1 LDGKIG
7 DNPIAPFEMKFLHLT
22 FHKGCEK
29 EIQYV
34 FTQMGHHVDTW
45 RFDDGETDPNTEE
58 IYRITHERA
67 QKCWNR
73 HRAFFEQYDGIIT
86 SDTCPLARPFLQNHW
101 RKPLLIWVCN
111 RFDYLVYDD
120 EFKNLIRDIPNRPL
134 VRIFGYTFIESIYG
148 RYIRGVD
155 WGNDI
160 VVKPIGK
167 NLESQNRKKTYSSSF
182 SITIDKKGV
191 EFGNPKK
198 FYVPLYGNETNLVNL
213 RWILDDLGFA
223 NESFKFSHISELLE
237 FQGIVTIPYAWSTFA
252 LFERMQLGMVVFVPS
267 EDFLMKL
274 FRENEHPVRK
284 WWFQDP
290 FYLEHPERLAWSEWY
305 CPENREFYVYFD
317 SWFDLGKKMKET
329 DYVAKTEKILKRGQE
344 HEQYVMGQWRGIMD
358 SLQSFLQ
365 PPNIIFDIGAN
376 IGNWSLAN
384 VEKCDRVV
392 AVEASPSTYQLLLES
407 CGNHPKI
414 QCVNAAV
421 CHSQEKE
428 ITFYQCRNYNTLSTL
443 NRDWFDDPQSR
454 FYQLEYDAITCPTVS
469 IDQLITRYGKPSFI
483 KIDVEAAEYIC
494 LQSLTQAVDLLCF
507 EWASETD
514 AITQQCLDYASKVL
528 GYQRFYLQFCDDPY
542 DSRPPSDAFYSLEV
556 LREKL
561 AQTVPRQDWG
571 MIWVKGT

>member
-1 LDGKIG
+1 
-7 DNPIAPFEMKFLHLT
+7 MKFLHLT
-22 FHKGCEK
+22 FHKGCDK

-34 FTQMGHHVDTW
+34 FSQLAHSVDTW
-45 RFDDGETDPNTEE
+45 KFDDGETNANTDE

-67 QKCWNR
+67 QKCWNL
-73 HRAFFEQYDGIIT
+73 HRKFFDQYDGIIT

-101 RKPLLIWVCN
+101 NKPLLIWVCN

-148 RYIRGVD
+148 KYIRGVN
-155 WGNDI
+155 WGNDLVI
-160 VVKPIGK
+160 KPIGK
-167 NLESQNRKKTYSSSF
+167 NLESQNLGKSYLESSSPF
-182 SITIDKKGV
+182 FIDIGEKGV
-191 EFGNPKK
+191 EMKSAQSVRK
-198 FYVPLYGNETNLVNL
+198 FYVPMYGNETNLVNL
-213 RWILDDLGFA
+213 RWILDDLGIA
-223 NESFKFSHISELLE
+223 NDSFKFGHISELLE

-305 CPENREFYVYFD
+305 CPENRPCFIYFD
-317 SWFDLGKKMKET
+317 SWFDLAKKIKET
-329 DYVAKTEKILKRGQE
+329 DYAAKTREILKRGKE
-344 HEQYVMGQWRGIMD
+344 HEQYVMGQWKDVM
-358 SLQSFLQ
+358 QSIQIHLQ
-365 PPNIIFDIGAN
+365 PPNLIFDIGAN
-376 IGNWSLAN
+376 IGNWALAN
-384 VEKCDRVV
+384 TGKCDRVI
-392 AVEASPSTYQLLLES
+392 AVEASPSTYQLLLEN
-407 CGNHPKI
+407 CGKHSKI
-414 QCVNAAV
+414 ECVHGAV
-421 CHSQEKE
+421 CNSIEKE

-443 NRDWFDDPQSR
+443 NREWFDDPQSR
-454 FYQLEYDAITCPTVS
+454 FYRLEYDAITCPTIS

-483 KIDVEAAEYIC
+483 KIDVEAAEFIC

-514 AITQQCLDYASKVL
+514 QVTQQCLNYASQKL
-528 GYQRFYLQFCDDPY
+528 GYGWFYLQFCDDPY
-542 DSRPPSDAFYSLEV
+542 DSRPPNDAYYSLDE
-556 LREKL
+556 LQRRL

-571 MIWVKGT
+571 MIWLKK